1 MERKFQNKVELVK
14 IVDISAGGGKR
25 VLLEEAVHLALKEG
39 ATDLHYIEGEH
50 PCVRVNGEVL
60 VLSAGRGKREEIEKR
75 MPSGADPVRE
85 SDFTWHSD
93 HHRARVHCYQKQ
105 ERLALAIRFL
115 PDRIPTPKELHLP
128 PVLYQKVMFQTGLL
142 LVTGPTGSGKT
153 TTLASLIQELNRT
166 EALHILTLEDPIEY
180 LHASKKSL
188 VIQRE
193 IGKDTESYVSGM
205 LSALRQGPDVIMVG
219 ELRDTESIMAALHL
233 AETGK
238 RVMATFHAGNV
249 EKAIY
254 RIIDSFPADRQKWVR
269 SQLAAS
275 LSAVVAQKMAGPT
288 GRRMR
293 PVFEVLLNH
302 RSVAHLIRNGE
313 IHQLPSV
320 MQAHQASGMQT
331 MEMELRKL
339 QEEGIG
345 SIE

>member
-1 MERKFQNKVELVK
+1 MLSKTRT
-14 IVDISAGGGKR
+14 AGAG
-25 VLLEEAVHLALKEG
+25 
-39 ATDLHYIEGEH
+39 H
-50 PCVRVNGEVL
+50 PL
-60 VLSAGRGKREEIEKR
+60 FAG
-75 MPSGADPVRE
+75 S
-85 SDFTWHSD
+85 HSD
-93 HHRARVHCYQKQ
+93 SERASSS
-105 ERLALAIRFL
+105 
-115 PDRIPTPKELHLP
+115 

-254 RIIDSFPADRQKWVR
+254 RVIDSFPADRQRWVR

-275 LSAVVAQKMAGPT
+275 LSAVVAQKMAGPN
-288 GRRMR
+288 GRQKR

-339 QEEGIG
+339 QEEGI
-345 SIE
+345 SCIE